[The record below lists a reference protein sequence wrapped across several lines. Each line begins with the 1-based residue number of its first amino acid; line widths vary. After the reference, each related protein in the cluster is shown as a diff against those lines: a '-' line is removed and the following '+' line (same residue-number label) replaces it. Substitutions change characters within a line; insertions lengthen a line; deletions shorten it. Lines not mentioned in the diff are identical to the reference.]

1 MNSLTHYLIFFFII
15 IYFTG
20 GIDAIAA
27 TAVGESQKRDGS
39 DPALEELVGTRSSK
53 LLCSRRMRWPS
64 DGAEVNDP
72 S

>member
-1 MNSLTHYLIFFFII
+1 MNEFFNSLFDFFFII

-53 LLCSRRMRWPS
+53 C
-64 DGAEVNDP
+64 GADAMAI
-72 S
+72 